1 MGNTS
6 STPVTQMSS
15 EDIDEYMKKLQDKTN
30 EVAQEL
36 KKTQDKMTDN
46 ARPEKQYFVD
56 FVECW
61 NMNSLQK
68 MWHSKRY
75 KNATR
80 HIGSTIYDQFKGNT
94 NDESIE
100 KANQLK
106 QEMNKQISHL
116 ENAKDKEDSKQ
127 M

>member
-1 MGNTS
+1 MGNTT
-6 STPVTQMSS
+6 STPITQMSS
-15 EDIDEYMKKLQDKTN
+15 EDVEKYMKKLQDQTN
-30 EVAQEL
+30 EVTQEL
-36 KKTQDKMTDN
+36 KKTQDKMTE
-46 ARPEKQYFVD
+46 AAGPEKEYFMD

-68 MWHSKRY
+68 MWHSKRC

-94 NDESIE
+94 NGESIE

-106 QEMNKQISHL
+106 EEMNKQISNL
-116 ENAKDKEDSKQ
+116 ENAKNTEDSKQ
-127 M
+127 I